1 MSKKR
6 VITTYMIDRKEI
18 EDAVLIAL
26 KKKHPELNKDELEAR
41 LVFYYS
47 DGKGFGPQA
56 RLDAS
61 LEFVEEIEVGNEVLH

>member
-6 VITTYMIDRKEI
+6 IITTYMIDRKEI
-18 EDAVLIAL
+18 EKAIIFAL
-26 KKKHPELNKDELEAR
+26 REKHPELNKDELEAR
-41 LVFYYS
+41 LIFYYS

-61 LEFVEEIEVGNEVLH
+61 LEFVEEIEVGDEVLH